1 MIRVKIVDLKS
12 ISSIRSEYQA
22 LEMGWKLKQ
31 QAWEL
36 REQAWKTKVSLRNY
50 QSALSVLANR

>member
-1 MIRVKIVDLKS
+1 MIRVKIVGLKS

-36 REQAWKTKVSLRNY
+36 REQAWQTKVSLRND
-50 QSALSVLANR
+50 QSAL